1 MVARLLK
8 ITLPAV
14 LWCAIFAN
22 SWGTVATLPVKE
34 LRRGMRGIGRTVFQG
49 TRIDTFQVEILGV
62 LHNAIGPRSDLILAR
77 LSGGPLS
84 NTGVILGMSG
94 SPVYI
99 DGKLIGAV
107 SYRVGAFA
115 KEPIAGITPIAAMV
129 ELFNR
134 PTAPDGV
141 RTAARLPEAGAR
153 RLLDLT
159 GMDAAELTP
168 ISLPIAISGF
178 AQRAVAEFRREFSEL
193 GWTPVQGGGSADP
206 GVPSGA
212 FEPGAALGVQLVRG
226 DLSVTGIGTL
236 THRDGDRVVGFGHS
250 MIFGGATAL
259 PMTAA
264 YIHEVLPSQ
273 YASFKLGVAGETMGA
288 IVQDRAPGIAGTV
301 GLDVD
306 MMPAQINL
314 RSPGKEARFRME
326 VLRNRDLTPAL
337 LRIGVF
343 SAMVSSEKLTGEVTV
358 TSRVRIE
365 LNGRPSVEA
374 ENVYA
379 GPLGLG
385 QAVTGVTA
393 PLTQLIRNPFEPV
406 RIERVTF
413 DLDVEA
419 ERAHTAHINSVGL
432 QKTSYQ
438 PGDTVRVTVSL
449 RPYWGG
455 LEQIQEAL
463 VIPGQTPGGRLILR
477 VSSASAHGKQEAKRA
492 PGEHNAGN
500 LDHLIRLLGQVSRND
515 ELVVE
520 LLSGAQGVTIE
531 GRELS
536 RLPFSVLSVLQFS
549 RSSDAVKPVRQ
560 TVVQRTRI
568 PTDYV
573 LSGSQIVVLDVNRK
587 RNGVIF
593 AEGGGAGGKGK

>member
-1 MVARLLK
+1 MMSLLK
-8 ITLPAV
+8 ITLPAL
-14 LWCAIFAN
+14 LWGTLVGN
-22 SWGTVATLPVKE
+22 SWGTVATMPVEE

-49 TRIDTFQVEILGV
+49 MRIDTFQVEILGV
-62 LHNAIGPRSDLILAR
+62 LRNAIGPRSDLILAR

-94 SPVYI
+94 SPVYV
-99 DGKLIGAV
+99 DGKLVGAV

-129 ELFNR
+129 DLFNR
-134 PTAPDGV
+134 PTASQGV
-141 RTAARLPEAGAR
+141 SSAARLTESSVR
-153 RLLDLT
+153 RLVDLT

-168 ISLPIAISGF
+168 ISLPIVVSGF
-178 AQRAVAEFRREFSEL
+178 ARQAVAEFRREFSKM
-193 GWTPVQGGGSADP
+193 GWTPVQGGGGMDP
-206 GVPSGA
+206 GLPAGA

-273 YASFKLGVAGETMGA
+273 YASFKLGVAGKTMGA
-288 IVQDRAPGIAGTV
+288 IVQDRAPGIAGTI

-314 RSPGKEARFRME
+314 RSPGKRAQFRME
-326 VLRNRDLTPAL
+326 VLRNRDLSPML
-337 LRIGVF
+337 LNMAVF
-343 SAMVSSEKLTGEVTV
+343 SAMISSEKLTGEVTV
-358 TSRVRIE
+358 KSRVRID
-365 LNGRPSVEA
+365 LKGHPSVEA

-385 QAVTGVTA
+385 NAVLGVTA
-393 PLTQLIRNPFEPV
+393 PFAKLIRNPFEPV
-406 RIERVTF
+406 QIERVTF

-419 ERAHTAHINSVGL
+419 ERAHTAHIKSIGL
-432 QKTSYQ
+432 QKTSFQ
-438 PGDTVRVTVSL
+438 PGDTVHVTVSL
-449 RPYWGG
+449 RPYWGE
-455 LEQIQEAL
+455 LQQVQEAL
-463 VIPGQTPGGRLILR
+463 VIPNQTPGGRLILK
-477 VSSASAHGKQEAKRA
+477 VSNASAHQKQEAKRA
-492 PGEHNAGN
+492 PGEYNARD
-500 LDHLIRLLGQVSRND
+500 LDHLIRLLGRAGRNN
-515 ELVVE
+515 EMVVE

-531 GRELS
+531 GREVS
-536 RLPFSVLSVLQFS
+536 RLPPSVLSVLRFS
-549 RSSDAVKPVRQ
+549 RSSDVVKQVRQ
-560 TVVQRTRI
+560 TVVQRARI

-573 LSGSQIVVLDVNRK
+573 LSGSQVVVLNVNRK
-587 RNGVIF
+587 PNGVTF
-593 AEGGGAGGKGK
+593 AEGGSAGAKGK

>member
-1 MVARLLK
+1 MRLLK
-8 ITLPAV
+8 ITLPALLSGIIV
-14 LWCAIFAN
+14 GN
-22 SWGTVATLPVKE
+22 SWGTVATMPVEE

-99 DGKLIGAV
+99 DGKLVGAV

-129 ELFNR
+129 DLFNR
-134 PTAPDGV
+134 PSAPEGV
-141 RTAARLPEAGAR
+141 SSAARLTETGAR
-153 RLLDLT
+153 RLVDLT
-159 GMDAAELTP
+159 GMNAAELTP
-168 ISLPIAISGF
+168 ISLPIVISGF
-178 AQRAVAEFRREFSEL
+178 VRQAVAEFRHEFSRM
-193 GWTPVQGGGSADP
+193 GWTPVQGGGGMDP
-206 GVPSGA
+206 GLPSGA
-212 FEPGAALGVQLVRG
+212 FEPGAAMGVQLVRG

-273 YASFKLGVAGETMGA
+273 YASFKLGVVGETIGA
-288 IVQDRAPGIAGTV
+288 IVQDRAPGIAGTI
-301 GLDVD
+301 GLEVD

-314 RSPGKEARFRME
+314 RSPGKQAQFRME
-326 VLRNRDLTPAL
+326 VLRNRDLSPTL
-337 LRIGVF
+337 LRMAVF
-343 SAMVSSEKLTGEVTV
+343 SAMISSEKLTGEVTV
-358 TSRVRIE
+358 KSRVRID

-379 GPLGLG
+379 GPLGLSN
-385 QAVTGVTA
+385 AVLGVTT
-393 PLTQLIRNPFEPV
+393 PLAKLIRNPFEPV
-406 RIERVTF
+406 KIERVTF

-419 ERAHTAHINSVGL
+419 ERAHTARIKSIGL
-432 QKTSYQ
+432 QKTSFQ

-449 RPYWGG
+449 KPYWGG
-455 LEQIQEAL
+455 LEEVQEAL
-463 VIPGQTPGGRLILR
+463 VIPNQTPGGRLILR

-492 PGEHNAGN
+492 PGEYNARD
-500 LDHLIRLLGQVSRND
+500 LDHLIRLLGRVGRNN
-515 ELVVE
+515 EMVVE
-520 LLSGAQGVTIE
+520 LLSGALGVTIE
-531 GRELS
+531 GREVS
-536 RLPFSVLSVLQFS
+536 RLPSSVLSVLQFS
-549 RSSDAVKPVRQ
+549 RSSDAVKRVLQ
-560 TVVQRTRI
+560 TVVQRARI

-573 LSGSQIVVLDVNRK
+573 LSGSQVVVLNVNRK
-587 RNGVIF
+587 RNGVVF
-593 AEGGGAGGKGK
+593 AEGGSAGDKGK

>member
-1 MVARLLK
+1 MIRLLK
-8 ITLPAV
+8 TALPAL
-14 LWCAIFAN
+14 LWC
-22 SWGTVATLPVKE
+22 TVAGNARATVETMPVEE

-94 SPVYI
+94 SPVYV

-129 ELFNR
+129 DLFNR
-134 PTAPDGV
+134 PPAPEGV
-141 RTAARLPEAGAR
+141 SSAVRLTKSGAH
-153 RLLDLT
+153 RLIDLT

-168 ISLPIAISGF
+168 ISLPIVISGF
-178 AQRAVAEFRREFSEL
+178 APESVADFRQAFSNT
-193 GWTPVQGGGSADP
+193 GWTPVQGGGVDSGAP
-206 GVPSGA
+206 AGA

-236 THRDGDRVVGFGHS
+236 THRDGNRVVGFGHS

-259 PMTAA
+259 PMTAG

-273 YASFKLGVAGETMGA
+273 FASFKLGVAGRTMGA
-288 IVQDRAPGIAGTV
+288 IVQDRAPGIAGTI
-301 GLDVD
+301 GLEVD
-306 MMPAQINL
+306 MMPVQINL
-314 RSPGKEARFRME
+314 RSPGKEAQFRME
-326 VLRNRDLTPAL
+326 VLRDRDLGPTL
-337 LRIGVF
+337 LRMAVF
-343 SAMVSSEKLTGEVTV
+343 SAMVSSEKLTGEATV
-358 TSRVRIE
+358 KSRVRID

-379 GPLGLG
+379 GAQGLG
-385 QAVTGVTA
+385 SAVLGVTT
-393 PLTQLIRNPFEPV
+393 PLANLIRNPFQPI

-419 ERAHTAHINSVGL
+419 ERAHTAHIKSIGL
-432 QKTSYQ
+432 QKTSFQ

-455 LEQIQEAL
+455 LRRVEEAM
-463 VIPGQTPGGRLILR
+463 VIPNHTPGGRLILM
-477 VSSASAHGKQEAKRA
+477 VSSASAHVKQEAKRA
-492 PGEHNAGN
+492 PGEYKARD
-500 LDHLIRLLGQVSRND
+500 LDHLIRLLGRAGRNN
-515 ELVVE
+515 EMVVE

-531 GRELS
+531 GREVS
-536 RLPFSVLSVLQFS
+536 RLPSSVLSALQYS
-549 RSSDAVKPVRQ
+549 RSSDAVKQVRQ
-560 TVVQRTRI
+560 TVVQRARI

-573 LSGSQIVVLDVNRK
+573 LSGSQIVVLNVNRK

-593 AEGGGAGGKGK
+593 AEGGSAGGKGK

>member
-1 MVARLLK
+1 MKRLLK
-8 ITLPAV
+8 ISLPAV
-14 LWCAIFAN
+14 LWCA
-22 SWGTVATLPVKE
+22 VAGNARAAVETMPVEE
-34 LRRGMRGIGRTVFQG
+34 LRRGMLGIGRTVFQG

-94 SPVYI
+94 SPVYV

-129 ELFNR
+129 DLFNR
-134 PTAPDGV
+134 PAAPEGV
-141 RTAARLPEAGAR
+141 SSAARLKKAGAR
-153 RLLDLT
+153 RLIDLA

-168 ISLPIAISGF
+168 ISLPIVISGF
-178 AQRAVAEFRREFSEL
+178 APQAVEDFRQAFSDL
-193 GWTPVQGGGSADP
+193 GWTPVQGGGGVDP
-206 GVPSGA
+206 GLPAGG

-250 MIFGGATAL
+250 MIFGGATAF
-259 PMTAA
+259 PMTGA

-273 YASFKLGVAGETMGA
+273 SASFKLGVAGRTMGA
-288 IVQDRAPGIAGTV
+288 IVQDRAPGIAGTI
-301 GLDVD
+301 GLEVD
-306 MMPAQINL
+306 MMPVQINL
-314 RSPGKEARFRME
+314 RSPGKEAQFRME
-326 VLRNRDLTPAL
+326 VLRDRDLSPTL
-337 LRIGVF
+337 LRIAVF

-358 TSRVRIE
+358 KSRVRID

-379 GPLGLG
+379 GALGLG
-385 QAVTGVTA
+385 SAVLGVTTPFA
-393 PLTQLIRNPFEPV
+393 NLIRNPFQPI

-419 ERAHTAHINSVGL
+419 ERAHTAHIQAIGL
-432 QKTSYQ
+432 QKTSFQ

-455 LEQIQEAL
+455 LRQVEEAM
-463 VIPGQTPGGRLILR
+463 VIPNQMPGGRLILR
-477 VSSASAHGKQEAKRA
+477 VSSASAHVKQEAKRA
-492 PGEHNAGN
+492 PGEYNARN
-500 LDHLIRLLGQVSRND
+500 LDHLIRLLGRAGRNN
-515 ELVVE
+515 EMVVE

-531 GRELS
+531 GREVS
-536 RLPFSVLSVLQFS
+536 RLPSSVLSALQFA
-549 RSSDAVKPVRQ
+549 RSSDAVKQVRQ
-560 TVVQRTRI
+560 TVVQRVRI

-573 LSGSQIVVLDVNRK
+573 LSGSQIVVLNVNRK
-587 RNGVIF
+587 PNSVIF
-593 AEGGGAGGKGK
+593 AGGGSAGEKGK